1 MPIENGQLPNSVQSH
16 INNRPG
22 HRTEVTE
29 AVSIRNGK
37 GKKTIRVRK
46 NNKVTEKAIKLKQ
59 GEIKNIMGKKFM
71 PSLSAKALKRV
82 LSVGGTATNT
92 SPNLFEEN
100 HKALRLTRRRK
111 N

>member
-1 MPIENGQLPNSVQSH
+1 MKHFSFNSVQSH

-71 PSLSAKALKRV
+71 PR
-82 LSVGGTATNT
+82 
-92 SPNLFEEN
+92 LFEEN